1 MTANLLILICLAW
14 ASTKF
19 SEAGFTDEWICTAVN
34 RQSREDCG
42 RPGITRGSCESTA
55 PHPVTG
61 RRCCYDDRFDGVP
74 WCFYG
79 MVQTTT
85 TTTTTTRP
93 PVVATT
99 ENVLQGAVTAD
110 LLGNVNNIAG
120 TVTPPRFT
128 TPTQSPN
135 SIFSHLGISVGG
147 ANTVQPINRPILTV
161 RPTRPTRP
169 IAGNTQTTRATPSST
184 SNNLNN
190 LLNTLGI
197 SPNNVPGIAPPVLVH
212 LEPMLT
218 LRRQHQPDQQLT
230 HLE

>member
-1 MTANLLILICLAW
+1 
-14 ASTKF
+14 
-19 SEAGFTDEWICTAVN
+19 
-34 RQSREDCG
+34 
-42 RPGITRGSCESTA
+42 
-55 PHPVTG
+55 
-61 RRCCYDDRFDGVP
+61 
-74 WCFYG
+74 

-147 ANTVQPINRPILTV
+147 LGGLGGLTGNTGFGGLGGLGSLGGLSGGINNIVLKGNCESRGCCWDSSNSIFAATATSCYQKAFPKISDVSLDCYNTLTTCGTSDVGILARVVGGTPAVSNRNRPWQVIIRAQGTNVV
-161 RPTRPTRP
+161 RCSGTIICSQWIITAASCLGRIRD
-169 IAGNTQTTRATPSST
+169 ATLP
-184 SNNLNN
+184 
-190 LLNTLGI
+190 LG
-197 SPNNVPGIAPPVLVH
+197 SAV
-212 LEPMLT
+212 
-218 LRRQHQPDQQLT
+218 
-230 HLE
+230 